1 MNVVALLAHPDDE
14 LMCAGTLAK
23 FVDDDADVTIVTAF
37 SDHRSPE
44 LHQSA
49 KTLGVRLIERYAAQL
64 DFTWNQATVRRY
76 EPLVCDQNPDLLLS
90 HRVSDNNT
98 SHVPLAQTMRTI
110 ARKNNVSLWEIDS
123 ALPGGIE
130 TDGAS
135 NNCLIDIDQQYER
148 KYAAIDCYESVA
160 QQYPG
165 LRAGFESRDLHN
177 GWLLHMDT
185 ISHYAEAMR
194 VVKSVWL

>member
-64 DFTWNQATVRRY
+64 DFTWNQATKTLSVGKREGSFEGMLAKR
-76 EPLVCDQNPDLLLS
+76 VFNMVLL
-90 HRVSDNNT
+90 NE
-98 SHVPLAQTMRTI
+98 
-110 ARKNNVSLWEIDS
+110 KNGL
-123 ALPGGIE
+123 GIE
-130 TDGAS
+130 SSQSAKVVGYDGRS
-135 NNCLIDIDQQYER
+135 IQI
-148 KYAAIDCYESVA
+148 
-160 QQYPG
+160 
-165 LRAGFESRDLHN
+165 GF
-177 GWLLHMDT
+177 
-185 ISHYAEAMR
+185 
-194 VVKSVWL
+194 